1 MNVFFSVQ
9 TTFHLL
15 PRQLCFDRNDY
26 CPYLDGL
33 GYAAPC
39 VQQAE
44 GQNKK
49 FSRHFSNVGNLVDL
63 ASGNSS
69 LELNELGGVSISLSL
84 FLSLFLK
91 TCFGTSPSH
100 SLSQHAAGLDLKE
113 NYSSN
118 SSEK

>member
-1 MNVFFSVQ
+1 MLFSVQ

-15 PRQLCFDRNDY
+15 PQQLCFDRKDY

-44 GQNKK
+44 GQDKK
-49 FSRHFSNVGNLVDL
+49 NYRHFSDAGNLVAL

-113 NYSSN
+113 LLSY